1 MRRAEYDE
9 YIRRFNEEDP
19 TAFDDYIAPDMRM
32 LNGALEFRGIEGMR
46 DHYERR
52 IWPFFREELNVLRF
66 VGDDDSLAVQ
76 MWAGFIPKQD
86 AADTLFGPV
95 VAGERFDFRGLILYE
110 LDGGR
115 FRSITVAYNSFAHTD
130 ASGARHELG
139 IPH

>member
-32 LNGALEFRGIEGMR
+32 LNGALEFHGIEGMR

-66 VGDDDSLAVQ
+66 VSDDASLAVQ
-76 MWAGFIPKQD
+76 MWAGFIPKRD

-95 VAGERFDFRGLILYE
+95 VRGERFDFRGLILYE

-115 FRSITVAYNSFAHTD
+115 FRSITVAYNSFSRTAADGTRD
-130 ASGARHELG
+130 ELG